1 MTDTFVINF
10 YPIAK
15 FIIILF
21 AIVGV
26 YSTINNFIHLLARFG
41 KDKLDNKKDIHA
53 KDCDTDVMQ
62 DLIQKY
68 PNVQKEFMLLPEK
81 EMNIENNQE
90 IHEINKKIEALETEI
105 NIIQFLLGR
114 LNIQQSMTL
123 DEVKGQKNWIMT
135 CIQ

>member
-1 MTDTFVINF
+1 MEQVTINF

-15 FIIILF
+15 FVIILF
-21 AIVGV
+21 AVVGA
-26 YSTINNFIHLLARFG
+26 YSTINNFMHLLARFG

-68 PNVQKEFMLLPEK
+68 PDVQKEFMLLPER
-81 EMNIENNQE
+81 EQNIENNQE
-90 IHEINKKIEALETEI
+90 IHEINQKIESLENNLDKIE
-105 NIIQFLLGR
+105 FLLSR

-123 DEVKGQKNWIMT
+123 DEVKSKK
-135 CIQ
+135 